1 MEIFTLINVLET
13 CGPRSVK
20 HNSKN
25 FHQDKEIRRNRSLQ
39 IWDRAW
45 QESISFYGWISV
57 RCSKTLFNIYNIH
70 CIKMKFFVK
79 DFFIK
84 CDWKT
89 ADLVTF
95 TEENLNKKLHFC
107 AVMFALLR
115 FRRFIQNKS
124 MYCRWSMTSY
134 GTNCNT
140 RAFSLFGFEIQMKRI
155 KFEIKDVS

>member
-1 MEIFTLINVLET
+1 MFWKPVNQEVWNRTLKTFTKMRKFEEIDPYE
-13 CGPRSVK
+13 
-20 HNSKN
+20 
-25 FHQDKEIRRNRSLQ
+25 

-95 TEENLNKKLHFC
+95 TEENLNEKLYFC
-107 AVMFALLR
+107 TVMFALLR
-115 FRRFIQNKS
+115 LTRFIQNKS
-124 MYCRWSMTSY
+124 MYCRWSMISY
-134 GTNCNT
+134 GTNRNT
-140 RAFSLFGFEIQMKRI
+140 RAFSLFGFKIQIKRI